1 MMDTAKL
8 LMVAALPRSA
18 AGGATET
25 RAEVNRARAQTA
37 PSAALTWE
45 PATAENTKSVYGE
58 YVLAGVAT
66 SRLEAGKSFDVEEA
80 KKAYAPK
87 SVVERP
93 SIAKRYVAIAGD
105 THSFKDGESIS
116 VVDTPNWKN
125 LPSGWA
131 YFQGNDGIQQLL
143 APEDFK
149 EAPEA
154 AQSSGWTS
162 ALGAGSKLLIIGNSG
177 DFHGF
182 AVGDVVTVEAL
193 EEHKANGDPM
203 PGRLIAKGPNGN
215 VQILYAEHYKRI

>member
-25 RAEVNRARAQTA
+25 RAEVNRAAPKREVVVGKPFVPTGTKANEEFTAVTTFKA
-37 PSAALTWE
+37 PSL
-45 PATAENTKSVYGE
+45 S
-58 YVLAGVAT
+58 
-66 SRLEAGKSFDVEEA
+66 
-80 KKAYAPK
+80 
-87 SVVERP
+87 
-93 SIAKRYVAIAGD
+93 KRYVAIAGD
-105 THSFKDGESIS
+105 THSFKDGEPIS
-116 VVDTPNWKN
+116 VVDAPNWKN

-162 ALGAGSKLLIIGNSG
+162 ALGAGSKLLIIGNAG
-177 DFHGF
+177 DFHSF
-182 AVGDVVTVEAL
+182 ATGDVVTVEAL